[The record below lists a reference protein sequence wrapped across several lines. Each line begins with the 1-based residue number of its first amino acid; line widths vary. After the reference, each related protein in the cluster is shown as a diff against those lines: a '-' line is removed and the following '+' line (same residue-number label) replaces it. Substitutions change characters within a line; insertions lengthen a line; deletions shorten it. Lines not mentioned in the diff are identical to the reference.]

1 MSRYNKN
8 GPLTPKQL
16 ARIKRAVAGAHALGG
31 SAYAD
36 CRALL
41 GFGVAPELHSA
52 TPKKVEVRRPD
63 TAAKVIEVRR
73 KERAMWWQA
82 RGVWDV

>member
-8 GPLTPKQL
+8 GPLTAKQL
-16 ARIKRAVAGAHALGG
+16 ARIKIAVAGAHALGG
-31 SAYAD
+31 PAYAD

-41 GFGVAPELHSA
+41 GFGPAPKGHSA
-52 TPKKVEVRRPD
+52 ESKKVEVCRQD
-63 TAAKVIEVRR
+63 AAKVIEARR

-82 RGVWDV
+82 RGVWDA